1 MSLINTLLG
10 MEIDINRFRP
20 VLGNVTGGL
29 SGPCVKPV
37 AVRMVWQVAQ
47 AVRIPIIGMGGIAS
61 AEDAVEFFLAGAS
74 AVAVGMANFTD
85 PEITMKIC
93 DGLDTYLAE
102 HGFSS
107 IEEIVGKANPGFL
120 GFRNDV
126 QKG

>member
-1 MSLINTLLG
+1 
-10 MEIDINRFRP
+10 
-20 VLGNVTGGL
+20 
-29 SGPCVKPV
+29 
-37 AVRMVWQVAQ
+37 
-47 AVRIPIIGMGGIAS
+47 
-61 AEDAVEFFLAGAS
+61 
-74 AVAVGMANFTD
+74 
-85 PEITMKIC
+85 MKIC